1 MRALLGPSLVL
12 IFTLSQAFRD
22 VYFGEVFQ
30 RYNYFVIILIAFS
43 LSTAIFACATL
54 VRAPQDFGKL
64 RGHMGA
70 VIASNITTAL
80 AWTCFF
86 FALTYLDP
94 AIVNTIHSAMGPL
107 TVVALGSAGVALAKP
122 KPLGPVECAGYV
134 GIAASVAALWW
145 VVIGGYSG
153 LPAST
158 LRISVIGLALLS
170 VSGTSITVSLLYC
183 KRLQDHGI
191 GADAV
196 TAARYTV
203 LIALAA
209 AVVLWRGK
217 TGIVTPR
224 EFAVLA
230 FATTALIVLPLFAF
244 QLGIGRTAPL
254 TAQVIRALG
263 PVFVFALDSSMAA
276 CTIPCRRLPVSL
288 RIRYP

>member
-22 VYFGEVFQ
+22 VDLGEVFQ
-30 RYNYFVIILIAFS
+30 RYNYFVIILLAFS
-43 LSTAIFACATL
+43 LSTAIFACATFP
-54 VRAPQDFGKL
+54 RAARL
-64 RGHMGA
+64 RQIARTMGA

-122 KPLGPVECAGYV
+122 KPLGRVECAGYV
-134 GIAASVAALWW
+134 GIAASVAALRW

-158 LRISVIGLALLS
+158 LKVSVMGLGLLS

-196 TAARYTV
+196 TAARYIV

-217 TGIVTPR
+217 TGIATPQNLPFLHSR
-224 EFAVLA
+224 QLRSSSCRCLRFSSELA
-230 FATTALIVLPLFAF
+230 AL
-244 QLGIGRTAPL
+244 
-254 TAQVIRALG
+254 
-263 PVFVFALDSSMAA
+263 
-276 CTIPCRRLPVSL
+276 RR
-288 RIRYP
+288 